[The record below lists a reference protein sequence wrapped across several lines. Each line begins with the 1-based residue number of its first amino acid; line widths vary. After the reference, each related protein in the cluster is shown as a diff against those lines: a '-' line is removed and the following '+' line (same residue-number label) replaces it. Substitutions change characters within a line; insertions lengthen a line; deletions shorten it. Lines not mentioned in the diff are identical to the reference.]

1 MSQLPPA
8 GAGLC
13 MPEGR
18 PRRRQTRGRASGQ
31 RDQGQ
36 GRQGSDHGHRLAD
49 VLVRCGI
56 LGHPTQ
62 EALRVRRDGA
72 RGRHRNPGRSS
83 RRHRRGADQA
93 RLAGEEV
100 GRLVHAADT
109 KGAAAYTKGAVR
121 ACGPRDFVYH
131 GCIAIRAVWRESF
144 RRGPPKAQPPGNAQ
158 AHERQTLA
166 ISGERL
172 ARERQSTEGEQ
183 RFLSARSLRS

>member
-18 PRRRQTRGRASGQ
+18 SGRRQARGRASGQ
-31 RDQGQ
+31 GDQGQ
-36 GRQGSDHGHRLAD
+36 GRQGSDDGHRLVH
-49 VLVRCGI
+49 VLVRYRIPGR
-56 LGHPTQ
+56 PTQ
-62 EALRVRRDGA
+62 KALRVRGDRP

-83 RRHRRGADQA
+83 RRHRRGTDQA

-100 GRLVHAADT
+100 GRLGLGGGQQVVG
-109 KGAAAYTKGAVR
+109 GAGAGR
-121 ACGPRDFVYH
+121 GPRDFVYH
-131 GCIAIRAVWRESF
+131 RRIAIRAVWRESF

-172 ARERQSTEGEQ
+172 PRERRSTEGEQ